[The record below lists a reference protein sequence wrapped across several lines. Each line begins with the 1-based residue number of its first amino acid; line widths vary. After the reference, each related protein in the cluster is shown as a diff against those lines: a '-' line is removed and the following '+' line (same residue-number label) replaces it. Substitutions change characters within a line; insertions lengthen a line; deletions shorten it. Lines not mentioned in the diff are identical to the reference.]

1 MTSLCFEH
9 IGEFMTLNLKD
20 LIIPFLFLFF
30 YKLTP
35 RLLKLNTLT
44 HDWIQLTTLGG
55 IVFFNNTLRG
65 GTTNFKSC
73 HHVVSQARKVQEQD
87 PTDANVE
94 NHNKARA
101 EFTRHKLQQTR
112 TAWHEKNA
120 SLRME
125 KHLTQKRA
133 THCFVQM
140 YQEESTVK
148 LPQRKKQSMCI
159 LSLKHELTDNNILW

>member
-65 GTTNFKSC
+65 GTTNYRSYMMRSAKPKL
-73 HHVVSQARKVQEQD
+73 HRNNTLQMQTWRTTTKQEQSSPD
-87 PTDANVE
+87 ISFNKPELHGMKKPHPSGWKSTWHKREPHTVSSRCTKRRAQWNSPRE
-94 NHNKARA
+94 KNKAC
-101 EFTRHKLQQTR
+101 
-112 TAWHEKNA
+112 A
-120 SLRME
+120 S
-125 KHLTQKRA
+125 
-133 THCFVQM
+133 
-140 YQEESTVK
+140 
-148 LPQRKKQSMCI
+148 
-159 LSLKHELTDNNILW
+159 